1 MSFNRV
7 LVLGLGKVGSL
18 VATLLHES
26 KFTVTGLDAVE
37 RTGLPFAT
45 KVVDL
50 SNPAS
55 LRPLLAE
62 AEAVVSCLPF
72 HLNIPLSTEA
82 HAAGIHYFDL
92 TEDVATT
99 NHIRKLAEDS
109 KGLMAP
115 QCGLAPG
122 FIGIV
127 GAHLAKDFDKL
138 RSIELK
144 VGALPKH
151 PRGKLGYAFNWS
163 PEGVINEYI
172 NDCEVIRSGQR
183 AMVPALEGTEIVN
196 INGMQLEAATTSG
209 GLGTMCET
217 YEGKVQD
224 LHYKTMRYLGH
235 FEQIK
240 FLFQEL
246 RMQEDRDLLG
256 KVLKNALPPTDEDY
270 VFVHAAVEG
279 WKKGQLARAEYV
291 RAYPEMPMAD
301 GQTWRAISWTTAASI
316 AAVVEMVRDG
326 KLPQQGF
333 LKQEEIPLDA
343 FLATQNGSY
352 YLKGE
357 GR

>member
-1 MSFNRV
+1 
-7 LVLGLGKVGSL
+7 VG
-18 VATLLHES
+18 TLLRES
-26 KFTVTGLDAVE
+26 GFEVTGLDAAP
-37 RTGLPFAT
+37 RGSLPFQTHVLSLTDAT
-45 KVVDL
+45 
-50 SNPAS
+50 A
-55 LRPLLAE
+55 LRPYLAK
-62 AEAVVSCLPF
+62 ADAVVSCLPF
-72 HLNIPLSTEA
+72 HLNTALAKEA
-82 HAAGIHYFDL
+82 HAASIHYFDL

-99 NHIRKLAEDS
+99 EGIRELAKTS

-127 GAHLAKDFDKL
+127 GADLARKFNRL

-172 NDCEVIRSGQR
+172 NDCEVIRMGHRQ
-183 AMVPALEGTEIVN
+183 MVPALEGYEVVV
-196 INGMQLEAATTSG
+196 INGVQLEAATTSG

-217 YEGKVQD
+217 YDGKVET

-246 RMQEDRDLLG
+246 RMQEDRALLG
-256 KVLKNALPPTDEDY
+256 KIMKNALPPVAEDY

-279 WKKGQLARAEYV
+279 WEGEALSREEFV
-291 RAYPEMPMAD
+291 RAYPQMQVA
-301 GQTWRAISWTTAASI
+301 GQEWRAISWTTAASLC
-316 AAVVEMVRDG
+316 AVIELVRDSV
-326 KLPQQGF
+326 LPQQGF

-343 FLATQNGSY
+343 FFKTKNGAY
-352 YLKGE
+352 YKTHD
-357 GR
+357 RS

>member
-1 MSFNRV
+1 MTFHRV

-26 KFTVTGLDAVE
+26 KFSVTGLDAVE

-45 KVVDL
+45 EVVDL
-50 SNPAS
+50 SNPSS

-62 AEAVVSCLPF
+62 ADAVVSCLPF

-92 TEDVATT
+92 TEDVPTT
-99 NHIRKLAEDS
+99 NHIRKLAETS

-127 GAHLAKDFDKL
+127 GARLAKDFDKL
-138 RSIELK
+138 RSVELK

-172 NDCEVIRSGQR
+172 NDCEVIRMGHR
-183 AMVPALEGTEIVN
+183 AMVPALEGYEIVN

-217 YEGKVQD
+217 YAGKVQD

-235 FEQIK
+235 FDQIK

-246 RMQEDRDLLG
+246 RLQEDRDLLG
-256 KVLKNALPPTDEDY
+256 KILKNALPPTDEDY

-279 WKKGQLARAEYV
+279 WKKGSLARTEFV
-291 RAYPEMPMAD
+291 RAYPEMEVA
-301 GQTWRAISWTTAASI
+301 GQIWRAISWTTAASI

-326 KLPQQGF
+326 KLPQRGF

-343 FLATQNGSY
+343 FFQTQNGAY

-357 GR
+357 NR